1 MKLSKCYRK
10 LKLLRDGAS
19 FASPESGHYKVE
31 RTSIM
36 LPITL
41 ADEYNYHWEESGV
54 YYEEIEE
61 IEEIEDIEVEPIE
74 VKDEFVKFI
83 ESKVTIENTDEPK
96 DRMPTGATSLEKF
109 YKEMEG
115 KSSEETNREMQ
126 KRIAAKTLVL

>member
-1 MKLSKCYRK
+1 MMKLSKCYRK

-54 YYEEIEE
+54 YFEV
-61 IEEIEDIEVEPIE
+61 IEEIEDIEVEE
-74 VKDEFVKFI
+74 I
-83 ESKVTIENTDEPK
+83 ESPSFPEIKAEAKRLGMKLTNKTK
-96 DRMPTGATSLEKF
+96 
-109 YKEMEG
+109 KE
-115 KSSEETNREMQ
+115 EMLSYIRKNQ
-126 KRIAAKTLVL
+126 KN

>member
-61 IEEIEDIEVEPIE
+61 IEDIEEIEVEEIE
-74 VKDEFVKFI
+74 IKKEAPVVEQP
-83 ESKVTIENTDEPK
+83 TIGRLPSFPEIKAEAKRLGMKLTNKTK
-96 DRMPTGATSLEKF
+96 
-109 YKEMEG
+109 KE
-115 KSSEETNREMQ
+115 EMLSYIRKNQ
-126 KRIAAKTLVL
+126 KN

>member
-1 MKLSKCYRK
+1 MMKLSKCYRK

-54 YYEEIEE
+54 YYEEIE
-61 IEEIEDIEVEPIE
+61 DIEVEEIE
-74 VKDEFVKFI
+74 IKKEAPVVEQP
-83 ESKVTIENTDEPK
+83 TIGRPPSFPEIKAEAKRLGMKLTNKTK
-96 DRMPTGATSLEKF
+96 
-109 YKEMEG
+109 KE
-115 KSSEETNREMQ
+115 EMLSYIRKNQ
-126 KRIAAKTLVL
+126 KN